1 MNYDDFRTKLLV
13 VQNEKELIEH
23 FKEKELR
30 QFSSSKI

>member
-1 MNYDDFRTKLLV
+1 MNYDDFRTDLLA

-30 QFSSSKI
+30 QFS